1 MPLKDAPSQMHLQ
14 DSIRLMPYDH
24 KAVCNQET
32 AATPAMDR
40 ISCGFHVD
48 FMWISCGFHV
58 DFIWISWESGDM
70 VTTGRTYHQIYAG
83 FGMFQILGI

>member
-1 MPLKDAPSQMHLQ
+1 MLLDMPPSQMHLQ

-32 AATPAMDR
+32 AAATPAMDIW
-40 ISCGFHVD
+40 ISYGFH
-48 FMWISCGFHV
+48 M

-70 VTTGRTYHQIYAG
+70 VITGRAIW
-83 FGMFQILGI
+83 GI